1 MKLIE
6 VYSRSAGLEIGE
18 QWAPESFFS
27 LTNPKY
33 ITLHASSGMPAKNYP
48 YYNEVVRLI
57 SHVLNS
63 QGISIVQMG
72 GKDDSAIPDC
82 VHIQGQT
89 SLHQAHFVL
98 SKSLLHLGNDS
109 WMAHRAGAARV
120 PLITL
125 FGSTSVANHS
135 AYLHDPNKTSFI
147 ESHRWGKKPTFASQE
162 SPQTIALIDPYH
174 VANEVLRLLGI
185 TDRFIQESRF
195 WGLLYQH
202 TIVDIIPNMCP
213 GPDFLPGSIF
223 NVRMDYEHNEE
234 ALAQLLSTGRKVNII
249 TRSTINPQI
258 IAAFKSSIL
267 SYNHELGVENTLL
280 PAIEYVASVKS
291 TIKQSV
297 FFTRERDEKKLSE
310 IRLIYFPDIC
320 MVEQIKDTDKN
331 DYLGAALNYLNRED
345 TPENRIDLE
354 KELEHTK
361 FRTNK
366 YLLSDGNC
374 YLSLAHK
381 KEGKT
386 SNNLAENTG
395 SLIDSADFFRD
406 LNHFHIW
413 YERNNSD
420 STANSTPSSTS

>member
-6 VYSRSAGLEIGE
+6 VYSRSAGLEIGK
-18 QWAPESFFS
+18 QWSPEAFFS

-48 YYNEVVRLI
+48 YYNEVVRLLSNI
-57 SHVLNS
+57 LNS
-63 QGISIVQMG
+63 QGISVVQMG
-72 GKDDSAIPDC
+72 GKDDPAIPGC

-109 WMAHRAGAARV
+109 WMAHRAGAAGI

-125 FGSTSVANHS
+125 FGSTSASNHS

-147 ESHRWGKKPTFASQE
+147 ESHRWGKRPTFASHE
-162 SPQTIALIDPYH
+162 NPQTIALIDPYH

-185 TDRFIQESRF
+185 KDVFTQESRF

-202 TIVDIIPNMCP
+202 TIIDIIPNMCP
-213 GPDFLPGSIF
+213 GPDFLPGSVF

-234 ALAQLLSTGRKVNII
+234 VLAQILSTGRKVNII
-249 TRSTINPQI
+249 TKSTINPQI
-258 IAAFKSSIL
+258 IIGYKTSIL
-267 SYNHELGVENTLL
+267 SYNHELGAENTLL
-280 PAIEYVASVKS
+280 PTIEYVASVKS
-291 TIKQSV
+291 AIKQSV
-297 FFTRERDEKKLSE
+297 FFTRERDSKKLSD

-320 MVEQIKDTDKN
+320 TVEQIKDTEKN
-331 DYLGAALNYLNRED
+331 DYLSAALNYLNKED

-354 KELEHTK
+354 GELKHTR
-361 FRTNK
+361 FRANK

-386 SNNLAENTG
+386 NNNLTENTG
-395 SLIDSADFFRD
+395 DIIDSADLWRD

-413 YERNNSD
+413 YERSNSNAI
-420 STANSTPSSTS
+420 TTS